1 MTSASFGWTKIVRL
15 GLVQTML
22 GAIIVLMTSTINR
35 VMVVELALPA
45 VVPGLLVAS
54 HYAIQILRPAWGYG
68 SDVGGRRT
76 PWIIGGM
83 AALALGGIG
92 AALGTALAASS
103 RPLGLSVAALSFLLL
118 GIGAG
123 SAGTSVLAML
133 ATHVEP
139 RRRAFAASAVWMMM
153 ILGFA
158 ISAPLAGSFLD
169 PFSNTR
175 LIAVTSTICAIAF
188 VVATLAVWGVETA
201 PAASEELGSRTAA
214 KPPFRQ
220 ALAEVWREPAARR
233 FTIFIFVS
241 MLAYG
246 AQELLVE
253 PFAGLVF
260 GMSPGST
267 TKLAGLQHGG
277 VFVGM
282 VGVAI
287 LASVIGG
294 RILGSLRVWTIG
306 GCASSALSLSA
317 IAVVG
322 FLSLGP
328 DAFRAAVFAL
338 GVSNGAFAV
347 AAIGSMMGLAG
358 DGRGLARGHADGS
371 LGRGPGHRIRA
382 RRRSGHPVGRSC
394 ARVRSDAAGRLCLG
408 LRAGIRTLHRSGDA
422 CIPGRPRRLQG
433 SECAGA
439 AGRPCRR
446 TMRKGVP

>member
-1 MTSASFGWTKIVRL
+1 
-15 GLVQTML
+15 
-22 GAIIVLMTSTINR
+22 
-35 VMVVELALPA
+35 
-45 VVPGLLVAS
+45 
-54 HYAIQILRPAWGYG
+54 
-68 SDVGGRRT
+68 
-76 PWIIGGM
+76 
-83 AALALGGIG
+83 
-92 AALGTALAASS
+92 
-103 RPLGLSVAALSFLLL
+103 
-118 GIGAG
+118 
-123 SAGTSVLAML
+123 
-133 ATHVEP
+133 
-139 RRRAFAASAVWMMM
+139 M
-153 ILGFA
+153 ILGFV

-175 LIAVTSTICAIAF
+175 LMAVTSTICTIAF
-188 VVATLAVWGVETA
+188 AVASLAVWGVETA
-201 PAASEELGSRTAA
+201 PAVALELRSGTAA

-220 ALAEVWREPAARR
+220 ALADVWREPAARR

-294 RILGSLRVWTIG
+294 PILGSLRMWTIG

-317 IAVVG
+317 IATVG

-328 DAFRAAVFAL
+328 GAFRAAVFVL

-347 AAIGSMMGLAG
+347 AAIGSMMGLAATG
-358 DGRGLARGHADGS
+358 AGSREGTRMGLWGAAQAIAFGFGGVMATLSVDLARAFAASPLVAYASVFAMESALFIAAAILASQVGHSAYKDQS
-371 LGRGPGHRIRA
+371 
-382 RRRSGHPVGRSC
+382 
-394 ARVRSDAAGRLCLG
+394 ARV
-408 LRAGIRTLHRSGDA
+408 
-422 CIPGRPRRLQG
+422 PR
-433 SECAGA
+433 GA
-439 AGRPCRR
+439 LVIGP
-446 TMRKGVP
+446 

>member
-1 MTSASFGWTKIVRL
+1 MTSVSFGWTKIVRL

-45 VVPGLLVAS
+45 AVPGLLVAS

-76 PWIIGGM
+76 PWVIGGM
-83 AALALGGIG
+83 GALALGGIG

-103 RPLGLSVAALSFLLL
+103 RPLGVSVAALSFLLL

-188 VVATLAVWGVETA
+188 IVATLAVWGVETV
-201 PAASEELGSRTAA
+201 PAASKTLGIRPDA
-214 KPPFRQ
+214 KPPFRR

-233 FTIFIFVS
+233 FTVFIFVS

-282 VGVAI
+282 VGVAS
-287 LASVIGG
+287 LASLIGG

-306 GCASSALSLSA
+306 GCASSALSLLA

-338 GVSNGAFAV
+338 GVSNGVFAV

-358 DGRGLARGHADGS
+358 AGAGSREGTRMGLWGAAQAIAFGLGGVAATLSVDLARAFAASPVVAYASVFALESSLFIAAAILASQVGRGAYRDQNAPAPRGALAV
-371 LGRGPGHRIRA
+371 GP
-382 RRRSGHPVGRSC
+382 
-394 ARVRSDAAGRLCLG
+394 
-408 LRAGIRTLHRSGDA
+408 
-422 CIPGRPRRLQG
+422 
-433 SECAGA
+433 
-439 AGRPCRR
+439 
-446 TMRKGVP
+446 

>member
-1 MTSASFGWTKIVRL
+1 
-15 GLVQTML
+15 ML

-68 SDVGGRRT
+68 SDLGGRRT

-92 AALGTALAASS
+92 AALGTAEAATS
-103 RPLGLSVAALSFLLL
+103 RPLGVSIAALSFLLL

-133 ATHVEP
+133 ATNVQP
-139 RRRAFAASAVWMMM
+139 RRRAFAASTVWMMM

-169 PFSNTR
+169 PFSNAR
-175 LIAVTSTICAIAF
+175 LIAVTSIICAIAF
-188 VVATLAVWGVETA
+188 TVATLAVWGIETP
-201 PAASEELGSRTAA
+201 PAASWESGSRTAV
-214 KPPFRQ
+214 KPPFQQ
-220 ALAEVWREPAARR
+220 ALAEVWREPSARR

-287 LASVIGG
+287 LASAIGG

-306 GCASSALSLSA
+306 GCLASALSLLV
-317 IAVVG
+317 IAAVG

-358 DGRGLARGHADGS
+358 TGAGSREGTRMGLWGAAQAIAFGFGGVAATLSVDLARGFAATPVVAYASVFALESALFLAAAILAFRVSRGIHKNAAPTP
-371 LGRGPGHRIRA
+371 LGALAVGP
-382 RRRSGHPVGRSC
+382 
-394 ARVRSDAAGRLCLG
+394 
-408 LRAGIRTLHRSGDA
+408 
-422 CIPGRPRRLQG
+422 
-433 SECAGA
+433 
-439 AGRPCRR
+439 
-446 TMRKGVP
+446 

>member
-1 MTSASFGWTKIVRL
+1 
-15 GLVQTML
+15 
-22 GAIIVLMTSTINR
+22 
-35 VMVVELALPA
+35 
-45 VVPGLLVAS
+45 
-54 HYAIQILRPAWGYG
+54 
-68 SDVGGRRT
+68 
-76 PWIIGGM
+76 
-83 AALALGGIG
+83 
-92 AALGTALAASS
+92 
-103 RPLGLSVAALSFLLL
+103 
-118 GIGAG
+118 
-123 SAGTSVLAML
+123 ML

-188 VVATLAVWGVETA
+188 TVATLAVWGVETA
-201 PAASEELGSRTAA
+201 PAASKELGSRTAA

-277 VFVGM
+277 VLVGM

-287 LASVIGG
+287 LASLIGG

-317 IAVVG
+317 IAIVG

-338 GVSNGAFAV
+338 GVANGAFAV
-347 AAIGSMMGLAG
+347 AAIGSMMGLAAG
-358 DGRGLARGHADGS
+358 AGSREGTRMGLWGAAQAIAFGLGGLAATLSVDLARAFAASPLVAYASVFAIESALFIAAAILASQVGRGAYKDQNAPAPRGALAV
-371 LGRGPGHRIRA
+371 GP
-382 RRRSGHPVGRSC
+382 
-394 ARVRSDAAGRLCLG
+394 
-408 LRAGIRTLHRSGDA
+408 
-422 CIPGRPRRLQG
+422 
-433 SECAGA
+433 
-439 AGRPCRR
+439 
-446 TMRKGVP
+446 